1 VVFLNPDQPWTDEE
15 RRALRGYVERSG
27 RLLVLDDPGRRGS
40 WANVLLQDCGLTL
53 EYPVQPRAGLTP
65 LSNRDGAKVGV
76 GHRLGG
82 VKGGVAQLYAEAEAS
97 ALQREAK
104 ASALRREAE
113 APALRRA
120 AGRPVLSVVQHGAGL
135 VAAGAVS
142 PLLADGNLGSTSTQP
157 TPFQRDLYGIE
168 FWLFR
173 PLREQKTA
181 HWPPLKPRLPS
192 KHSDRKTSAHPQ
204 RASPTPGRA
213 VQ

>member
-1 VVFLNPDQPWTDEE
+1 
-15 RRALRGYVERSG
+15 
-27 RLLVLDDPGRRGS
+27 LVLDDPGRRGS

-65 LSNRDGAKVGV
+65 LSNRDGEKVGMGRQV
-76 GHRLGG
+76 GG
-82 VKGGVAQLYAEAEAS
+82 VKGGVAQLYAAD
-97 ALQREAK
+97 
-104 ASALRREAE
+104 
-113 APALRRA
+113 
-120 AGRPVLSVVQHGAGL
+120 RPVLSVVQCGAGL
-135 VAAGAVS
+135 MVAGAVS

-157 TPFQRDLYGIE
+157 TPFQRDLYEIE